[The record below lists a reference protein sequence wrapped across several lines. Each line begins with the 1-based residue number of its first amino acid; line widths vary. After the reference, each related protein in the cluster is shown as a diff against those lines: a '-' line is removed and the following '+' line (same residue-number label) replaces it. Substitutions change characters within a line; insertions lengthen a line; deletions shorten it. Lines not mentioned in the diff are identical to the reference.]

1 MKIYIFLIFLFLP
14 LALPATEWTTEVR
27 GAGYR
32 LFSKKMKN
40 IYAENWTD
48 YQVEASQRLC
58 KYFDFWIGVNWASK
72 RSRLHR
78 DDYYLY
84 SREKTHIY
92 VLPLSAGCKFI
103 YPLCR
108 CLDFYLGGGI
118 CYSFLKIKNGSID
131 SSCHSFRGESFYTK
145 WIKKDDVG
153 GVAKLGIRW
162 SMSCDSFLD
171 VFVDYF
177 SQHFHLSRSE
187 ALTMCAC
194 SLKRLDCS
202 GLKYGLGIGVYF

>member
-1 MKIYIFLIFLFLP
+1 MKFYCLLIILCLP
-14 LALPATEWTTEVR
+14 FTLLATEWTTEVR

-32 LFSKKMKN
+32 LSSKQVKN

-58 KYFDFWIGVNWASK
+58 RYFDFWVGVNWASK

-84 SREKTHIY
+84 SRERTQIF
-92 VLPLSAGCKFI
+92 VLPLSAGYKFI
-103 YPLCR
+103 YPLCN

-118 CYSFLKIKNGSID
+118 CYTFLKIRNGSID
-131 SSCHSFRGESFYTK
+131 STCGPERGESFYKK

-162 SMSCDSFLD
+162 SMGSDTFLD

-177 SQHFHLSRSE
+177 SQRFRLSRSE
-187 ALTMCAC
+187 ALTMCSC
-194 SLKRLDCS
+194 RIRHLNCS
-202 GLKYGLGIGVYF
+202 GLKYGLGFGVYF

>member
-1 MKIYIFLIFLFLP
+1 MKFYVFLIFLFLP
-14 LALPATEWTTEVR
+14 FILPATEWTTEVR

-32 LFSKKMKN
+32 LSSNLLKN

-48 YQVEASQRLC
+48 YQVEASQRFC
-58 KYFDFWIGVNWASK
+58 KNFDFWIGVNWASK
-72 RSRLHR
+72 RSHLHR

-92 VLPLSAGCKFI
+92 VLPLSMGYKFTH
-103 YPLCR
+103 PLSS

-118 CYSFLKIKNGSID
+118 CYSFLNIKNGSAD
-131 SSCHSFRGESFYTK
+131 SENNSYRDTSFY
-145 WIKKDDVG
+145 KKSIHRNGVG

-162 SMSCDSFLD
+162 AMGPETFLD

-177 SQHFHLSRSE
+177 SQRFRLSKSE
-187 ALTMCAC
+187 ALTICN
-194 SLKRLDCS
+194 SQIRRLDCS
-202 GLKYGLGIGVYF
+202 GFKYGLGFGVYF